1 MKVTDNA
8 SYLIGN
14 IGRVIEYYNSKYKD
28 RPIQEII
35 CMGKGCAVAG
45 IHELL
50 SNELGIQTHTPEEL
64 AGVRFNRK
72 VNINAYIL
80 QYINCFGA
88 VFDSVHFV
96 SNAVRQKEE
105 KKGSMTGAVLILQ
118 AAFD

>member
-1 MKVTDNA
+1 MQEPVFQVQTEEEAYTLLKRNRVILHNLNSENPENNLSLDKRIEVTDNA

-50 SNELGIQTHTPEEL
+50 SNELGNPDTY
-64 AGVRFNRK
+64 AGRTCRRS
-72 VNINAYIL
+72 L
-80 QYINCFGA
+80 
-88 VFDSVHFV
+88 
-96 SNAVRQKEE
+96 
-105 KKGSMTGAVLILQ
+105 
-118 AAFD
+118 